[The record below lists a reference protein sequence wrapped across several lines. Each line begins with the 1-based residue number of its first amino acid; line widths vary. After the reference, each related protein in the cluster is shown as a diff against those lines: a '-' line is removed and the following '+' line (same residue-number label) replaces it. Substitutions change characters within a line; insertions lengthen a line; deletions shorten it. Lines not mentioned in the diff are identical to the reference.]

1 MPSPLDAAALD
12 RALQGTMFAGNVHV
26 FATIDSTNTY
36 AMREG
41 AAGAPGGSVYIA
53 SEQTAGRGRG
63 AHRWH
68 SEPDSGVYMSLL
80 LRPRIAPADAL
91 WLSLAAG
98 LAVQQGIADVTG
110 LKADIRWPNDLLLGG
125 RKFCGILTEM
135 NAEATQVRYAVT
147 GIGINVN
154 HAMFPE
160 ELQWVATSLRVE
172 AGREQDRTA
181 VAAAILRALDAELRD
196 LIQADTI
203 ALATASLLTRFEECS
218 TWARGKRVSV
228 DEAGGYTGVTA
239 GLDARGFLRV
249 DTGTEMRTV
258 LSGGVRE
265 LTSGV

>member
-1 MPSPLDAAALD
+1 MTEGLDTAALHT
-12 RALQGTMFAGNVHV
+12 ALQGTMFAGNVHL

-41 AAGAPGGSVYIA
+41 ASGAPSGSVYLA

-68 SEPDSGVYMSLL
+68 SEQDSGVYMSLL

-98 LAVQQGIADVTG
+98 LAVQQGVRTATG
-110 LKADIRWPNDLLLGG
+110 LDADIRWPNDLLLGG

-135 NAEATQVRYAVT
+135 NAEVTQVRYAVT

-154 HAMFPE
+154 HAVFPQ
-160 ELQWVATSLRVE
+160 ELQTFATSLRVE
-172 AGREQDRTA
+172 SGREQDRTA
-181 VAAAILRALDAELRD
+181 VASAILQALDAELRD
-196 LIQADTI
+196 LMQAGTV
-203 ALATASLLTRFEECS
+203 ARATASLLSRFEQRS
-218 TWARGKRVSV
+218 SWVRGKHVSV
-228 DEAGGYTGVTA
+228 TEAGGYTGVTA
-239 GLDARGFLRV
+239 GLDARGFLQV
-249 DTGTEMRTV
+249 DTGTGMRTV

-265 LTSGV
+265 LVQEG

>member
-1 MPSPLDAAALD
+1 MPNPLNAAVLNA
-12 RALQGTMFAGNVHV
+12 ALQGTMFAGNIHV

-41 AAGAPGGSVYIA
+41 ASGAPGGSVYLA

-98 LAVQQGIADVTG
+98 LAVQQGVQAATG
-110 LKADIRWPNDLLLGG
+110 LAADIRWPNDLLLGG

-135 NAEATQVRYAVT
+135 NAEVTQVRYAVT

-154 HAMFPE
+154 HAEFPE
-160 ELQWVATSLRVE
+160 ELQAVATSLRVE
-172 AGREQDRTA
+172 SGQTQDRTA
-181 VAAAILRALDAELRD
+181 LAAAILRAVDDELRD
-196 LIQADTI
+196 LMQANTV
-203 ALATASLLTRFEECS
+203 ARATASLLTRFEQRS
-218 TWARGKRVSV
+218 TWARGKHVSV
-228 DEAGGYTGVTA
+228 GEAGGYTGVTA

-265 LTSGV
+265 LTSGG